1 MHMRVFI
8 FAVLFS
14 FVGSPIWADAIVSN
28 RSDFSQV
35 ATNVTII
42 DFFDVPDNPNHYVD
56 EVSPFAFEGVVFT
69 TDRPLRIFTSGREER
84 VYPYYQVPSLENVN
98 AWNYLVPQQL
108 TISIPNSTATAFGL
122 EFGAGPTGDLPPSG
136 TFTFSNGI
144 SLTRVLSSSPGF
156 SFVGVTSTDPITSVT
171 ITARSEYSVFVTG
184 ITLGTAVP
192 EPSVYGLVIFGVL
205 LLLAVRRLRRRSGL
219 C

>member
-1 MHMRVFI
+1 MHIRVFI
-8 FAVLFS
+8 FAALFS
-14 FVGSPIWADAIVSN
+14 FVGSPIWADTIVSD

-35 ATNVTII
+35 ATNLTII

-69 TDRPLRIFTSGREER
+69 TDRPLRIFTSGRSSFD
-84 VYPYYQVPSLENVN
+84 YPNYSVPVLENVIGR
-98 AWNYLVPQQL
+98 NYLIPQQL

-122 EFGAGPTGDLPPSG
+122 RFGPGRVGDLLPSG

-144 SLTRVLSSSPGF
+144 SLTRVLPPGLD
-156 SFVGVTSTDPITSVT
+156 FVGVTSTDPITSVT
-171 ITARSEYSVFVTG
+171 ITTRSEYSLFVTG

-192 EPSVYGLVIFGVL
+192 EPSVYGLVTFGVL
-205 LLLAVRRLRRRSGL
+205 LLLATRRLGS
-219 C
+219 